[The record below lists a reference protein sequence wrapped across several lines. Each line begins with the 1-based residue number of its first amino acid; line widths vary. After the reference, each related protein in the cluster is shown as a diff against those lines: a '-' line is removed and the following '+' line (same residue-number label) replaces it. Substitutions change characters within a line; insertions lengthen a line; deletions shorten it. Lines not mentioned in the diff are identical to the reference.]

1 MKRGIAYIMSAA
13 AIVAMMTLAP
23 SGAVAQQ
30 KTVKAC
36 NEEYATNKDA
46 IRGAGQKKVDFIAA
60 CRAGTE
66 TIPPTNAA
74 APAPAG
80 SAATAPAPARP
91 PVAAPKST
99 APTAAVAPTG
109 TVQFS
114 TEAQAKA
121 HCPSDTVVW
130 ANTNSKIYHF
140 NDNRNYGNTKSGAY
154 MCEADTVA
162 AGIRAAKNEKHP

>member
-1 MKRGIAYIMSAA
+1 M
-13 AIVAMMTLAP
+13 
-23 SGAVAQQ
+23 
-30 KTVKAC
+30 
-36 NEEYATNKDA
+36 
-46 IRGAGQKKVDFIAA
+46 DFIAA

-74 APAPAG
+74 APAPAPAG
-80 SAATAPAPARP
+80 SAATAPAPPIVAAPARP
-91 PVAAPKST
+91 PRVAAPKST
-99 APTAAVAPTG
+99 APTAAVALTG

-154 MCEADTVA
+154 MCEADAVA
-162 AGIRAAKNEKHP
+162 TGIRAPKNEKHP